1 MIRAAAVI
9 ACAALIVG
17 CCAHAADP
25 PREEHGSADAYA
37 APGVALAWGV
47 LRGADEASTVAVVR
61 IMTDL
66 RVYPWASVVGIDPF
80 TQRKEMLMP
89 PKRIEGNVDLR
100 AARASFADLPRTEFH
115 LYASADDAHSGMP
128 RLVVYFLGV
137 PDTTPEFTNTTALD
151 ASLAA
156 RIERVQKGRP

>member
-1 MIRAAAVI
+1 MIRAAVAI
-9 ACAALIVG
+9 ACAALVVG
-17 CCAHAADP
+17 CFAHAAEP
-25 PREEHGSADAYA
+25 AREEHGSADAYA

-47 LRGADEASTVAVVR
+47 LRGADEASTTAVVR
-61 IMTDL
+61 IMTDR

-89 PKRIEGNVDLR
+89 PKRMEGNTDLR

-128 RLVVYFLGV
+128 RLVVYFLGI
-137 PDTTPEFTNTTALD
+137 PDTTPEFTNAAALD
-151 ASLAA
+151 VSLADRIA
-156 RIERVQKGRP
+156 RLQKGKQ